1 LPGASGEKFYDID
14 PRPTESS
21 GSTLKIVGRAF
32 PFENATYR
40 DSVKAR
46 ALRDIQLAHTKDMHG
61 N

>member
-1 LPGASGEKFYDID
+1 LEIK
-14 PRPTESS
+14 RVESRAVDS
-21 GSTLKIVGRAF
+21 SNSNSSLKIVGRAF

>member
-1 LPGASGEKFYDID
+1 LEIKRI
-14 PRPTESS
+14 ESRAVDNS
-21 GSTLKIVGRAF
+21 NSSLKIVGRAF